1 MKKSIFVLFCIT
13 LVLSVGLASGE
24 SIKLVWD
31 ANSEADLAGYKV
43 YSSQTNG
50 GPYTLVRDVGNVC
63 ELVLD
68 VTAKPEGPI
77 YYVATAYDLSGN
89 ESGYSNQASYVVDH
103 TAPADPTGCRV
114 VKIPK

>member
-1 MKKSIFVLFCIT
+1 MKKAICILFCIA

-31 ANSEADLAGYKV
+31 PNSEADLAGYKV
-43 YSSQTNG
+43 YSSNTNG
-50 GPYTLVRDVGNVC
+50 GPYTLIQDVGKVT

-68 VTAKPEGPI
+68 VTAKPDGPI

-89 ESGYSNQASYVVDH
+89 ESGYSNQATYVVDH
-103 TAPADPTGCRV
+103 TAPQPPGGCRILL
-114 VKIPK
+114 K